1 MIVQM
6 KRLSLVAHK
15 SDEQAL
21 LKALQPLGAV
31 EVIPETE
38 ETRDQSGLE
47 AAQADVDR
55 LSEALNIIKPYGKK
69 GGLLTAAPEASLQ
82 EIKGKMPEALQLGSI
97 SEIDS

>member
-38 ETRDQSGLE
+38 
-47 AAQADVDR
+47 
-55 LSEALNIIKPYGKK
+55 
-69 GGLLTAAPEASLQ
+69 
-82 EIKGKMPEALQLGSI
+82 
-97 SEIDS
+97 